1 MSAIEVILVD
11 GRDRPTGRMEKLEV
25 HEKGLLHRAVT
36 VYVFNSQHQLL
47 LQQRARDKYHC
58 GGLWSN
64 TTCGHP
70 WPQEGTRAAA
80 ERRLREEMGLTLALT
95 PVFELS
101 YNLPMGNGLTEHEY
115 GHVFFAISDQPPRPD
130 PQEAGD
136 WQYCCLPEIARQMAA
151 EPTRFTPW
159 FLHTFPRISGH
170 YQQFLA
176 ARQAGRE
183 GGAVPEAS
191 APCRANRNAG

>member
-11 GRDRPTGRMEKLEV
+11 RHDRPTGRMEKLEV

-36 VYVFNSQHQLL
+36 IYVFNSRHQLL
-47 LQQRARDKYHC
+47 LQQRASGKYHC

-70 WPQEGTRAAA
+70 YPQELTQHAA
-80 ERRLREEMGLTLALT
+80 ERRLQEEMGMCLKLH

-115 GHVFFAISDQPPRPD
+115 GHVYFAFSDALPRPD
-130 PQEAGD
+130 PAEADG
-136 WQYCCLPEIARQMAA
+136 WRYASLAA
-151 EPTRFTPW
+151 IQKEMQAQPQRFTPW
-159 FLHTFPRISGH
+159 FLHTFSRIPAAFKAFTA
-170 YQQFLA
+170 QQQL
-176 ARQAGRE
+176 
-183 GGAVPEAS
+183 
-191 APCRANRNAG
+191 C